1 MGAKKSWASMTAVQ
15 STHTGKQ
22 ATRILLKYHILNQDL
37 SDFMELMFDKKSSI
51 QRNFNND
58 LRFNITF
65 LEQLSNE
72 VPTDFQWGPLSVYS
86 WCLTIALYNRMPSP
100 N

>member
-1 MGAKKSWASMTAVQ
+1 MTAVQ
-15 STHTGKQ
+15 STHTGKHG
-22 ATRILLKYHILNQDL
+22 TSPNYHILNQDL

-51 QRNFNND
+51 QRSFNND

-72 VPTDFQWGPLSVYS
+72 VPTDFQ
-86 WCLTIALYNRMPSP
+86 
-100 N
+100 